1 MPGRELSPKEL
12 ERIRAEI
19 ESFDEI
25 EHVTPEMAASARQ
38 VAPAEVELASM
49 KKRAP
54 PKKPLRE
61 WRISLIRKQGRY
73 LGRVEAPNEQSA
85 IEAASSTST
94 SMRHI
99 ARICLRN
106 QPNDLRHLIGAT

>member
-1 MPGRELSPKEL
+1 MN
-12 ERIRAEI
+12 
-19 ESFDEI
+19 
-25 EHVTPEMAASARQ
+25 ARNRT
-38 VAPAEVELASM
+38 L
-49 KKRAP
+49 

-106 QPNDLRHLIGAT
+106 QPNDLRHLIGGYLTSSPTQ